1 MDRIGVFIDGSNFYF
16 ALKRNNHP
24 TRVDYHELSKA
35 LAGPDRRLIRTYYFN
50 SAYDPTLSPE
60 QYKGQMPFLDS
71 LTRTPYL
78 ELRLGKLVP
87 SKEGGFKEKG
97 TDVRLAADLVYY
109 AARDL
114 FDTAVVITENTEFA
128 PVLNQVKELGKQ
140 VELCLFP
147 DSKPRELIGAA
158 DRIVPLE
165 EVLAKF
171 ESKIFPEL
179 QEDNAGNRVG
189 NSLAG
194 KLVPP
199 ATARTPLKN
208 RKLG

>member
-1 MDRIGVFIDGSNFYF
+1 MDRICVFIDGSNFYF

-35 LAGPDRRLIRTYYFN
+35 LTGPDRRLIRTFYFN
-50 SAYDPTLSPE
+50 SAYDPTVSPE
-60 QYKGQMPFLDS
+60 QYKSQVPFFDS
-71 LTRTPYL
+71 LARTPYL

-97 TDVRLAADLVYY
+97 TEVRLAADLVYY

-128 PVLNQVKELGKQ
+128 PVLNLVKELGKH

-147 DSKPRELIGAA
+147 DGQPRELVHAA

-179 QEDNAGNRVG
+179 QEDNSGNRIS
-189 NSLAG
+189 NSLSG
-194 KLVPP
+194 KAVPP
-199 ATARTPLKN
+199 AITKTPLKS